1 MTFDLVATVALSG
14 GLLFVGYGMQRLI
27 PWLARLNIPAPVIGG
42 LIASVAVLLARMY
55 GLPVPTF
62 DTTLQ
67 RPLLVAFFTTI
78 GFSAS
83 VALLR
88 VGGPQVA
95 LLLVIV
101 TVFAILQNLM
111 GMGIAVAFGQ
121 DPLFGVLTGSVTL
134 MGGPATGLAFAPLF
148 EAAGVEGAASIA
160 IAAAMAGIV
169 IGGLIGGPVATFL
182 IERHRLRGPRSAG
195 DAHAEAAAM
204 QVQSDPQPVDDST
217 RAYLALKTVVIVLMA
232 MWAGSWISAAI
243 NSTGLTLP
251 EYIGAMLAAAL
262 IRNFDDRTGWIG
274 LPHAAVDLLG
284 AVALSLFLV
293 MALMTLDL
301 TQLAGLALPLIVI
314 LAAQLTL
321 VAALSIWPIFQLLGR
336 DYDAAVTTGGTIG
349 FALGTTANAM
359 AVMRT
364 LVERF
369 GASPRAFLVAPLVG
383 AFFIDFTNALV
394 ITGFLN
400 LFG

>member
-14 GLLFVGYGMQRLI
+14 GLLFMGYGMQRLI
-27 PWLARLNIPAPVIGG
+27 PWLGRLNIPAPVIGG
-42 LIASVAVLLARMY
+42 LIASIAVLLARIY
-55 GLPVPTF
+55 ELPVPTF

-67 RPLLVAFFTTI
+67 QPLLVAFFTTI

-83 VALLR
+83 LALLK

-101 TVFAILQNLM
+101 TVFALLQNLL
-111 GMGIAVAFGQ
+111 GMGIAVIFGQ

-182 IERHRLRGPRSAG
+182 IERHRLQGTGFKEEVSIEITDVRARGEPS
-195 DAHAEAAAM
+195 
-204 QVQSDPQPVDDST
+204 PVDDAAQ
-217 RAYLALKTVVIVLMA
+217 AYLALKTVVIVLLA
-232 MWAGSWISAAI
+232 MWAGSWISTVI
-243 NSTGLTLP
+243 GSTGVTLP
-251 EYIGAMLAAAL
+251 EYIGAMLAAAV
-262 IRNFDDRTGWIG
+262 IRNIDDRTGWIG
-274 LPHAAVDLLG
+274 LSHAAVDVLG

-293 MALMTLDL
+293 MALMSLDL
-301 TQLAGLALPLIVI
+301 TQLAGLALPLLVI
-314 LAAQLTL
+314 LTVQLVL

-336 DYDAAVTTGGTIG
+336 DYDAAVTTGGMIG

-359 AVMRT
+359 AVMRA
-364 LVERF
+364 LVEKF

-394 ITGFLN
+394 ITGFIN

>member
-1 MTFDLVATVALSG
+1 
-14 GLLFVGYGMQRLI
+14 
-27 PWLARLNIPAPVIGG
+27 
-42 LIASVAVLLARMY
+42 
-55 GLPVPTF
+55 
-62 DTTLQ
+62 
-67 RPLLVAFFTTI
+67 
-78 GFSAS
+78 
-83 VALLR
+83 
-88 VGGPQVA
+88 VA

-182 IERHRLRGPRSAG
+182 IERHRLRGPRSEG

-204 QVQSDPQPVDDST
+204 QMQSDPQPVDDSA